1 MVFLSAH
8 SCTQLHVVVL
18 CIGVC
23 AFMIIALDSYSLLTS
38 RMLKQSLED
47 SIAADTKDMDEE
59 KAAKA
64 GAEEKKA
71 VAEGDLASTTKDL
84 ACRGSGCSRR
94 SCPILGG
101 RVLGRAFYW
110 WGILDVADRC
120 GHVLGSRAFRAS
132 ALFWVG
138 ECTEGLYGLDALR
151 KLNCSERV

>member
-1 MVFLSAH
+1 
-8 SCTQLHVVVL
+8 
-18 CIGVC
+18 
-23 AFMIIALDSYSLLTS
+23 MIIALDSYSLLTS

-94 SCPILGG
+94 SCHIPGG

-120 GHVLGSRAFRAS
+120 GA
-132 ALFWVG
+132 
-138 ECTEGLYGLDALR
+138 
-151 KLNCSERV
+151 CSWQ